1 MDESSKSKR
10 VETREFWEA
19 AIRLWAES
27 GLSVREFCGREGLV
41 EHTFYSWR
49 RELMPEST
57 VSEVNQ
63 GASATV
69 GGEVPADDRRR
80 CKRRRVARPVGK
92 DTSAVEFLPVRVV
105 NGEVSRAHAASVET
119 AAGVAPIEIIGTS
132 PWRVR
137 ILAGFDP
144 TTLDTVLTVLERR
157 PC

>member
-27 GLSVREFCGREGLV
+27 DVSVREFCNREGLT
-41 EHTFYSWR
+41 EHSFYSWR
-49 RELMPEST
+49 RKLMPECPAP
-57 VSEVNQ
+57 EVAQ
-63 GASATV
+63 ESSATD
-69 GGEVPADDRRR
+69 GGQVPADGRRR
-80 CKRRRVARPVGK
+80 RRRKQVAGPTGTK
-92 DTSAVEFLPVRVV
+92 TSAIEFLPVRVV
-105 NGEVSRAHAASVET
+105 GDEGSHVHAAFVET
-119 AAGVAPIEIIGTS
+119 AAGAASIELVGAS

-144 TTLDTVLTVLERR
+144 ITLRAVLTTLERR

>member
-19 AIRLWAES
+19 AIRLWTES

-49 RELMPEST
+49 RELMPESP
-57 VSEVNQ
+57 VPEVDQ
-63 GASATV
+63 ESAATV
-69 GGEVPADDRRR
+69 GGEVPADGRRR
-80 CKRRRVARPVGK
+80 RRRRRVASPADK
-92 DTSAVEFLPVRVV
+92 NTSAVEFLPVRIV
-105 NGEVSRAHAASVET
+105 GEEISLAHASPIE
-119 AAGVAPIEIIGTS
+119 AAVGMSPIEIVGTS
-132 PWRVR
+132 SWHVR

-144 TTLDTVLTVLERR
+144 AALAAVLTVLERR

>member
-10 VETREFWEA
+10 VETREFWQE

-27 GLSVREFCGREGLV
+27 GLPVREFCNREGLA

-49 RELMPEST
+49 RELMST
-57 VSEVNQ
+57 GPAAEVIQ
-63 GASATV
+63 EPSATEGDVPGDGRRRRRRRQVADPAGAS
-69 GGEVPADDRRR
+69 
-80 CKRRRVARPVGK
+80 
-92 DTSAVEFLPVRVV
+92 TSTVEFLPVRVV
-105 NGEVSRAHAASVET
+105 GEEVSRAHAASSET
-119 AAGVAPIEIIGTS
+119 AAAPIEIIGVS

-144 TTLDTVLTVLERR
+144 TTLNAVLMVLEGR